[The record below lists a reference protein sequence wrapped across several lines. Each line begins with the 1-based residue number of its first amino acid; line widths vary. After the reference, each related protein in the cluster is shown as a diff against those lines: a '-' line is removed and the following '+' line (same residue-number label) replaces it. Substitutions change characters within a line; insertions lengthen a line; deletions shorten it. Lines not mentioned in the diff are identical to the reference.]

1 MKLSDTMVLVKS
13 SGLKDAFVSVHC
25 HKCWLRNLI
34 SIQVVNNLLAASVNY
49 YWQVLLHW
57 Q

>member
-25 HKCWLRNLI
+25 DKCWLRNLI

-49 YWQVLLHW
+49 YWQVFLHW